1 MLAGDPPLA
10 EADIELGDGEIGHLD
25 FLLTVQLLH
34 MAGGLL
40 NQALGGPGDEHGVGQ
55 LAGGQEVGVR
65 GVVPNLV
72 DEIAKGLPQGN
83 VWVVDEVAEQIE
95 AGAQTGVGDAGDGQ
109 LQVGPL
115 GHQKP
120 PGQLPGDQ
128 NPLGLVLHP
137 VVLIGQLGQ
146 TVVDHQPELGQ
157 NPVFLQNLLDHGQG
171 MARR

>member
-10 EADIELGDGEIGHLD
+10 EADIELGDGEIGHPD
-25 FLLTVQLLH
+25 FLLMVQLLH

-95 AGAQTGVGDAGDGQ
+95 AGAQTGVGNAGDGQ
-109 LQVGPL
+109 L
-115 GHQKP
+115 
-120 PGQLPGDQ
+120 
-128 NPLGLVLHP
+128 
-137 VVLIGQLGQ
+137 
-146 TVVDHQPELGQ
+146 
-157 NPVFLQNLLDHGQG
+157 
-171 MARR
+171 